1 MRVRYCPECGMA
13 NPEEARYC
21 GRCGALLRRPRRGV
35 FRALLWGVL
44 SLTALFG
51 GVAAGYWIT
60 MNLLLPYFV
69 SGAPSAL
76 ESPEATLAPPLT
88 PVETV
93 LPEEA
98 EAPPLAP
105 AFPILTPSPT
115 PLPLSPTP
123 LPSPTP
129 KPSLP
134 RLAFVAGDVGRADIY
149 VAEADGSGI
158 RCVVCQP
165 PDDAEPG
172 WSPDEQNLVYQSN
185 EAGSYDLWVVD
196 VETGVRRP
204 LLLTPEWDEREPD
217 WSRDGRAILFQR
229 NPRGASANRSGE
241 ICMLVLPDSVRC
253 LGIRGRGPAW
263 RPDGRGFAYMAEQ
276 GGLWHI
282 FYYDF
287 QAGKSFW
294 ISVFCSNGCRWPAWS
309 PDGRYLVYHE
319 LVAPRDF
326 RPLAIYSTVMDT
338 EVNYRLLTT
347 GDHPGRP
354 SWSESG
360 WIAMNTDRGIE
371 VIRPDGTGRR
381 VLIPRGRFGIDLWAP
396 AWSR

>member
-1 MRVRYCPECGMA
+1 MKVRYCPECGMA

-21 GRCGALLRRPRRGV
+21 GRCGALLSRPRRSV

-44 SLTALFG
+44 SLAALFG
-51 GVAAGYWIT
+51 GAAAGYWIT
-60 MNLLLPYFV
+60 MNLLLPYFAP
-69 SGAPSAL
+69 GAPPPL
-76 ESPEATLAPPLT
+76 ETPEA
-88 PVETV
+88 
-93 LPEEA
+93 
-98 EAPPLAP
+98 AP
-105 AFPILTPSPT
+105 APSPT
-115 PLPLSPTP
+115 PLEAALEETEAPTP
-123 LPSPTP
+123 VSVPPTLTPSPVPLPPSPTP
-129 KPSLP
+129 RPVPPLAPPP
-134 RLAFVAGDVGRADIY
+134 RLAFVAGDVGRTDIY
-149 VAEADGSGI
+149 IAEADGSGI

-165 PDDAEPG
+165 SDDAEPG
-172 WSPDEQNLVYQSN
+172 WSPDGKTLVYQSN

-204 LLLTPEWDEREPD
+204 LLITPDFDEREPD

-229 NPRGASANRSGE
+229 NPRGTSTAQNGE

-253 LGIRGRGPAW
+253 LGIWGRGPAW
-263 RPDGRGFAYMAEQ
+263 RPDGSGFAYMAER
-276 GGLWHI
+276 GLWHI

-287 QAGKSFW
+287 QTGSSYL
-294 ISVFCSNGCRWPAWS
+294 ISPFCSNGCRWPAWS
-309 PDGRYLVYHE
+309 PDGAYLVYHE
-319 LVAPRDF
+319 LVSPRDF

-371 VIRPDGTGRR
+371 IIRPDGTGRR
-381 VLIPRGRFGIDLWAP
+381 VLIPRERFGVDIWAP